1 MSVAGPGSSEDPR
14 CRADGD
20 AGRVGFRDDSGARQ
34 PHRGSRFP
42 GVTRPQL
49 VLGRRWEGGRADWFL
64 EADPVPRVGGTR
76 ERSRAPPACGGRKRG
91 ERLPGAGSPP
101 AFVNLQEPCR
111 PVGGRGGLSRLWRLS
126 GRGCTLTPPPPPQG
140 RAHRRAAGRAGG
152 RQPGH
157 EADHHRDA
165 GAGPGPGESRL
176 RAHLQ
181 GYRGS

>member
-1 MSVAGPGSSEDPR
+1 MPCGRRCGQSGFQRRQRCLPAPPRVTVPGRHQATVGARGTD
-14 CRADGD
+14 
-20 AGRVGFRDDSGARQ
+20 GRVAEQTGFWRLILCHA
-34 PHRGSRFP
+34 
-42 GVTRPQL
+42 
-49 VLGRRWEGGRADWFL
+49 
-64 EADPVPRVGGTR
+64 RVGGTR
-76 ERSRAPPACGGRKRG
+76 ERSWAPPACGGRKRG

-101 AFVNLQEPCR
+101 AFVNLQEPCH

-126 GRGCTLTPPPPPQG
+126 GCGCTLTPPPPPPQG